1 MNYLKLLT
9 ADYVHSEKI
18 EEVSQLFDLSFP
30 LNALDKIDNL
40 YQDQNITLDEK
51 LLTEAEIFLWQNNIS
66 SFFDYIKLIDSPKYT
81 EIKNELL
88 TIYKIFKNNF
98 EETDKFLRKS
108 KTKNAFFLESLLDK
122 RKGIIERTNNS
133 PIHSIIR
140 KIESEKE
147 IRDLE
152 YKGIP
157 IWYSI
162 LINFRLACLG
172 LIKIGTPESTI
183 NQKLVNDWY
192 EKTRDI
198 LNSDNNFD
206 IFITTNYRRS
216 HMKLGSDQYII
227 DGTFDPF
234 FINNSSLLNEV
245 LLYEFPNPPLLHGDP
260 KYYPNYRTI
269 YGITLSNNYSIFKDN
284 FKNSLFVKSELIERI
299 WSISLRLANEFQK
312 FKDINIIDFAKIV
325 YIKTVNNLLG
335 ALSIKYIFNSMFIK
349 QNNEKKLLGIS
360 RRFAEWGPALIS
372 LGFEK
377 EFPTLEFQH
386 GINSGETI
394 FLDLFFNENFS
405 KKFLPKYYTVNN
417 LEERLIFDVPD
428 NTHILVGGGL
438 SLPRLVKNFYNKDK
452 KVANK
457 IAIIPT
463 SGDIEKYETNL
474 FKLLKNNPDIFF
486 LLKPHPNDLPY
497 ISKYRKM
504 FDICKNIEIVTN
516 GIYELY
522 NDINQAIFF
531 NFSTAGYELFEMGV
545 EILVMPGFE
554 KSWTYFKDYRES
566 FDFKVLSNEL
576 KIPNSFIP
584 KEAEKD
590 KTYDFQNLLHNEF
603 KLLLKHEK
611 IGNEFSKS
619 NNVDFGGM

>member
-9 ADYVHSEKI
+9 ADYVHSEKM

-206 IFITTNYRRS
+206 IFITNNYRRS
-216 HMKLGSDQYII
+216 QVELGSDQYII

-360 RRFAEWGPALIS
+360 RKFAEWGPALIS

-438 SLPRLVKNFYNKDK
+438 SLPRLVKNFYNKYK

>member
-9 ADYVHSEKI
+9 ADYVHSEKM

-284 FKNSLFVKSELIERI
+284 FKNS
-299 WSISLRLANEFQK
+299 A
-312 FKDINIIDFAKIV
+312 
-325 YIKTVNNLLG
+325 
-335 ALSIKYIFNSMFIK
+335 
-349 QNNEKKLLGIS
+349 
-360 RRFAEWGPALIS
+360 
-372 LGFEK
+372 
-377 EFPTLEFQH
+377 
-386 GINSGETI
+386 
-394 FLDLFFNENFS
+394 
-405 KKFLPKYYTVNN
+405 
-417 LEERLIFDVPD
+417 
-428 NTHILVGGGL
+428 
-438 SLPRLVKNFYNKDK
+438 
-452 KVANK
+452 
-457 IAIIPT
+457 
-463 SGDIEKYETNL
+463 
-474 FKLLKNNPDIFF
+474 
-486 LLKPHPNDLPY
+486 
-497 ISKYRKM
+497 
-504 FDICKNIEIVTN
+504 
-516 GIYELY
+516 
-522 NDINQAIFF
+522 
-531 NFSTAGYELFEMGV
+531 
-545 EILVMPGFE
+545 
-554 KSWTYFKDYRES
+554 
-566 FDFKVLSNEL
+566 
-576 KIPNSFIP
+576 
-584 KEAEKD
+584 
-590 KTYDFQNLLHNEF
+590 
-603 KLLLKHEK
+603 
-611 IGNEFSKS
+611 
-619 NNVDFGGM
+619 

>member
-98 EETDKFLRKS
+98 EEADKFLRKS

-198 LNSDNNFD
+198 LNSDNNFN
-206 IFITTNYRRS
+206 IFITTGYRRS

-284 FKNSLFVKSELIERI
+284 FKNSLFVKSELIEKI
-299 WSISLRLANEFQK
+299 WNISLRLANEFQK

-405 KKFLPKYYTVNN
+405 KKFLPKYYMVNN

-438 SLPRLVKNFYNKDK
+438 SLPRLVKNFNNKDK

-504 FDICKNIEIVTN
+504 FGTCKNIEIVTN

-522 NDINQAIFF
+522 NNINQAIFF

-584 KEAEKD
+584 KETEKD

>member
-9 ADYVHSEKI
+9 ADYVHSEKM

-30 LNALDKIDNL
+30 LNVLDKIDNL

-360 RRFAEWGPALIS
+360 RKFAEWGPALIS

-438 SLPRLVKNFYNKDK
+438 SLPRLVKNFYNKYK

>member
-9 ADYVHSEKI
+9 ADYVHSEKM

-206 IFITTNYRRS
+206 IFITTGYRRS

-360 RRFAEWGPALIS
+360 RKFAEWGPALIS

-438 SLPRLVKNFYNKDK
+438 SLPRLVKNFYNKYK

>member
-9 ADYVHSEKI
+9 ADYVHSEKM

-66 SFFDYIKLIDSPKYT
+66 SFFDYIKLIESPKYT

-206 IFITTNYRRS
+206 IFITTGYRRS

-486 LLKPHPNDLPY
+486 CLNLILTIFL
-497 ISKYRKM
+497 ISLS
-504 FDICKNIEIVTN
+504 IEKCLTFV
-516 GIYELY
+516 
-522 NDINQAIFF
+522 
-531 NFSTAGYELFEMGV
+531 
-545 EILVMPGFE
+545 
-554 KSWTYFKDYRES
+554 
-566 FDFKVLSNEL
+566 
-576 KIPNSFIP
+576 KI
-584 KEAEKD
+584 
-590 KTYDFQNLLHNEF
+590 
-603 KLLLKHEK
+603 
-611 IGNEFSKS
+611 
-619 NNVDFGGM
+619 

>member
-66 SFFDYIKLIDSPKYT
+66 SFFDYIKLIESPKYT

>member
-9 ADYVHSEKI
+9 ADYVHSEKM

-157 IWYSI
+157 IWYFI

-474 FKLLKNNPDIFF
+474 FKLLKNNPNIFF